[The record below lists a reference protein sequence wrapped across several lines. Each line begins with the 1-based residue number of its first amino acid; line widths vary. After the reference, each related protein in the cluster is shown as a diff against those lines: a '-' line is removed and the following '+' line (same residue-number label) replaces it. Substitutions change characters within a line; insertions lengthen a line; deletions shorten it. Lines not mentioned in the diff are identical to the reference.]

1 MKEIDI
7 KKLILGWQR
16 NKDFENRSR
25 KVSMKSTVE
34 RMKTSEILKNILW
47 NFYKNFLQCDV

>member
-1 MKEIDI
+1 MKGIDI
-7 KKLILGWQR
+7 KELILGWQI
-16 NKDFENRSR
+16 NNYFKNRSR